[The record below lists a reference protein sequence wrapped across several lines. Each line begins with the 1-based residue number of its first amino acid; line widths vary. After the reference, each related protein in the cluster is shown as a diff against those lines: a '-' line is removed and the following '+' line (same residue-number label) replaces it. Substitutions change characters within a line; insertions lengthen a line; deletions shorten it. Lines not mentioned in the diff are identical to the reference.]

1 MNKKIVIMLTAV
13 LCVVSVILVS
23 LFGQVPNFQTN
34 VLVREITI
42 EGYLDKEGN
51 LLPCETNTKGENFI
65 VLDNIEAGETSV
77 ILKWKVGP
85 DNATDPDVSFKLS
98 VEDGSVVVSSQGI
111 VTFYSADVRK
121 VAVYILPKDGGPASA
136 KVTIMKKADEEEEIV
151 APGVLPVLPI

>member
-1 MNKKIVIMLTAV
+1 MNKKIVIMLVAII
-13 LCVVSVILVS
+13 CVVSVILVS

-42 EGYLDKEGN
+42 EGYLDANGNVVACKE
-51 LLPCETNTKGENFI
+51 NTKGEKF
-65 VLDNIEAGETSV
+65 VELENIEAGETSV

-111 VTFYSADVRK
+111 VTFYSSEISK
-121 VAVYILPKDGGPASA
+121 VIVYILPKDGGPASA
-136 KVTIMKKADEEEEIV
+136 KVTIMKKIDEEAEVV
-151 APGVLPVLPI
+151 APGLLPGFSF